1 MSIFWRQIF
10 VVAGFAV
17 WCYVWFLVNFGDVE
31 MFFQYFIAS
40 LIILTCV
47 VMTLFLAVK
56 ASKSD
61 KLFEPWKLAL
71 LLVLSAEM
79 ALVMVSISAGKGG
92 C

>member
-1 MSIFWRQIF
+1 
-10 VVAGFAV
+10 
-17 WCYVWFLVNFGDVE
+17 

-47 VMTLFLAVK
+47 VMTLVLVVK

-61 KLFEPWKLAL
+61 KLFEPWKLVL
-71 LLVLSAEM
+71 LLAVSAEM
-79 ALVMVSISAGKGG
+79 ALVMVSINAGKGA